1 MSANVADEITGLEGL
16 GVSVQSQQQLESEII
31 GQISEELQKKEQENV
46 LKQVRKELRTVCD
59 GIKRTARRKREVEKQ
74 IKEIYSSHSELT
86 SQQNRQIS
94 SLLNDQESFESNLKE
109 LFSSQKNSLQRLKD
123 CQYDYDNDPSIRNLV
138 ITDRSLQQEEDNET
152 EESTETELQRNIRL
166 GDVTA
171 FGNSLHTTSSS
182 SSSSAARSKHN
193 FDNYLSQLCSQEPKA
208 RKRSAS
214 PETESDSEFVEISPD
229 QPGSSGQRSRA
240 SKVRKIS
247 RKTLLVRDY
256 PDPDSDWNPHS
267 EEEEEKEENSEPLIK
282 KKPEKASSKPQR
294 RLYSEDE
301 TGWLTDDSDWEGTD
315 DDEDGA
321 SMPRR
326 GRRKVG
332 DDGDRD
338 LYKARLESWRAGRTE
353 KEAGQEGEYEELE
366 GGLQVPRAVWARLYN
381 YQKVGVQW
389 MFELHQQ
396 RCGGIL
402 GDEMGLGKTIQVITF
417 LSALSFSQKVW
428 PGCPWRGLGPT
439 LLVCPTTLL
448 HQWVQEFHLW
458 WPPLR
463 VAVLHSSGS
472 HSGSKAQLVRNINSS
487 GGVLVLSYQA
497 VTSLIDLISSLS
509 WHYVILDE
517 GHKIRNPDAKVTL
530 AVKQVATPHRL
541 ILSGSPL
548 QNNLKE
554 LWSLFDFVYPG
565 KLGTLPVF
573 LQQFSGPITVGGYA
587 NASTVQV
594 RLDISQ
600 NIFMIIKLFSRWPR
614 PTSAPQY

>member
-1 MSANVADEITGLEGL
+1 MDINVNDEISGLEGL
-16 GVSVQSQQQLESEII
+16 GVSVQSQQQLESDII
-31 GQISEELQKKEQENV
+31 EKISEEINKKEQENV
-46 LKQVRKELRTVCD
+46 VKQVRKELRSVSD
-59 GIKRTARRKREVEKQ
+59 GIKKIARRKREVEKQ

-86 SQQNRQIS
+86 SQQTRKIS
-94 SLLNDQESFESNLKE
+94 SLLNDQESYESNLKE
-109 LFSSQKNSLQRLKD
+109 FFSSQKNSLQRLKD
-123 CQYDYDNDPSIRNLV
+123 CQYDFDSDPSIRNLI
-138 ITDRSLQQEEDNET
+138 ITDRSLQQEDHEL
-152 EESTETELQRNIRL
+152 EESGETELQRSIRL

-171 FGNSLHTTSSS
+171 FGNCLHTTSSS
-182 SSSSAARSKHN
+182 SSSSERSKQN
-193 FDNYLSQLCSQEPKA
+193 FDNYLSQLCRQEPKVASA

-214 PETESDSEFVEISPD
+214 PASETEFVEVSPD
-229 QPGSSGQRSRA
+229 RPGSSGQHSRA
-240 SKVRKIS
+240 KVRKIS
-247 RKTLLVRDY
+247 RTTLLVRDH
-256 PDPDSDWNPHS
+256 PESDTDWKPHS
-267 EEEEEKEENSEPLIK
+267 EEEEEEEKSDSEPLIK
-282 KKPEKASSKPQR
+282 KTEKASSKPQR

-315 DDEDGA
+315 QDDEEI
-321 SMPRR
+321 PRR
-326 GRRKVG
+326 RRKAG

-338 LYKARLESWRAGRTE
+338 LYKARLESWRAGRSE
-353 KEAGQEGEYEELE
+353 EEAGLEGEYEELE
-366 GGLQVPRAVWARLYN
+366 GGLQVPRVVWSRLYN

-396 RCGGIL
+396 KCGGIL
-402 GDEMGLGKTIQVITF
+402 GDEMGLGKTVQVITF

-428 PGCPWRGLGPT
+428 PGSAWRGLGPT
-439 LLVCPTTLL
+439 LIVCPTTLL
-448 HQWVQEFHLW
+448 HQWVAEFHHW

-497 VTSLIDLISSLS
+497 VTSLIDTITNLS

-530 AVKQVATPHRL
+530 AVKRVASPHRL

-554 LWSLFDFVYPG
+554 LWSLFDFIYPG

-587 NASTVQV
+587 NASTVQA
-594 RLDISQ
+594 RLDIYP
-600 NIFMIIKLFSRWPR
+600 NIFLILKLFSRSPR
-614 PTSAPQY
+614 PTSAPQC

>member
-1 MSANVADEITGLEGL
+1 MNTNVDDEITGLEGL
-16 GVSVQSQQQLESEII
+16 GVSVRSQQQLESDII
-31 GQISEELQKKEQENV
+31 EQLSEELKKKDQENV
-46 LKQVRKELRTVCD
+46 VKQVKKELKSVSD
-59 GIKRTARRKREVEKQ
+59 GIKITARRKRQIEKQ
-74 IKEIYSSHSELT
+74 IKEIYNSHPELT

-94 SLLNDQESFESNLKE
+94 SLLNDQESCESHLKE

-138 ITDRSLQQEEDNET
+138 ITDRSLQQEEDNEV
-152 EESTETELQRNIRL
+152 EESSETELQRNIRL

-171 FGNSLHTTSSS
+171 FGNSLHTTSPSS
-182 SSSSAARSKHN
+182 SIRKHD
-193 FDNYLSQLCSQEPKA
+193 FDNYLSQLFRQEPKA
-208 RKRSAS
+208 LKRSAS
-214 PETESDSEFVEISPD
+214 PETESASDFVEISPD
-229 QPGSSGQRSRA
+229 RPGSSGQSSRA
-240 SKVRKIS
+240 KVRKIS
-247 RKTLLVRDY
+247 RKPLLVRDH
-256 PDPDSDWNPHS
+256 PDPDTDWKPLS
-267 EEEEEKEENSEPLIK
+267 EEEEEEDFEPLIK

-301 TGWLTDDSDWEGTD
+301 TGWLTDDSDWEGTE
-315 DDEDGA
+315 DEDD
-321 SMPRR
+321 SETPRR
-326 GRRKVG
+326 RRKVG

-338 LYKARLESWRAGRTE
+338 LYKARLESWRAGRSE
-353 KEAGQEGEYEELE
+353 EDAGLEGEYEELE
-366 GGLQVPRAVWARLYN
+366 GGLQVPRVVWSRLYN

-396 RCGGIL
+396 KCGGIL
-402 GDEMGLGKTIQVITF
+402 GDEMGLGKTVQVITF
-417 LSALSFSQKVW
+417 LSALSFSQAVW
-428 PGCPWRGLGPT
+428 PGSAWRGLGPS
-439 LLVCPTTLL
+439 LIVCPTTLL
-448 HQWVQEFHLW
+448 HQWVEEFHHW

-472 HSGSKAQLVRNINSS
+472 HSGSKAQLVRNINSG

-497 VTSLIDLISSLS
+497 VTSLIDLITSLS

-530 AVKQVATPHRL
+530 AVKQLATPHRL

-554 LWSLFDFVYPG
+554 LWSLFDFIYPG

-594 RLDISQ
+594 RLDISP
-600 NIFMIIKLFSRWPR
+600 NSFRIKKLFSRSPR
-614 PTSAPQY
+614 PISAPQC